1 MTYNLFQETTFA
13 GGTNGFQN
21 NNINCEYFLIQDI
34 SLGVS
39 ANKCREESETGMYK
53 QAFNWQ
59 SLMPGHP
66 LFGFCHRYFL
76 LLLFLKLASKL
87 HFYSRQQK
95 H

>member
-1 MTYNLFQETTFA
+1 
-13 GGTNGFQN
+13 
-21 NNINCEYFLIQDI
+21 
-34 SLGVS
+34 
-39 ANKCREESETGMYK
+39 MYK

-95 H
+95 LKKKKIYMYAVTSAAALLLLDTLK